1 MFNIDS
7 ETASTSQMSSDLSTN
22 RQTPNISSY
31 RVDTLESDEDEDDIF
46 SRRARSQ
53 RIKLRADYDVVVIDP
68 SERLKDQFLGER
80 CQDNF
85 YY

>member
-7 ETASTSQMSSDLSTN
+7 ETASTSQMSLDLNSN

-31 RVDTLESDEDEDDIF
+31 RVDTLESEEDEDDIF

-53 RIKLRADYDVVVIDP
+53 
-68 SERLKDQFLGER
+68 
-80 CQDNF
+80 
-85 YY
+85 